1 VVHFEPRPSFEREPR
16 LVEHCP
22 NLDDAT
28 GALRPNI
35 KFAFQPRHASIPR
48 FPPIL
53 SICRTYC
60 GSCTPRS
67 CHQRHTARQ
76 PHDATGWGSLKL
88 VRCSSVWP
96 IQRSDDPYG
105 SGHTYSGTWT
115 VRSCGM
121 FFLLRGICWSEY
133 DAGKAD
139 SWVVSYPLVL

>member
-1 VVHFEPRPSFEREPR
+1 VVRFEPRPRFGREPR
-16 LVEHCP
+16 LVGHCP

-35 KFAFQPRHASIPR
+35 KFASQPRHASIPR
-48 FPPIL
+48 FLLIL
-53 SICRTYC
+53 SFYRTYC
-60 GSCTPRS
+60 GSCVPRS
-67 CHQRHTARQ
+67 CHQRH
-76 PHDATGWGSLKL
+76 DATGSGSLKL

-96 IQRSDDPYG
+96 IQKSDDPYG
-105 SGHTYSGTWT
+105 SDHTYNGTWI

-121 FFLLRGICWSEY
+121 FFLLREICWLGY